1 MIDYKLPAAEAKFA
15 DLVWS
20 HAPLPSAQL
29 VRLCEAELGWK
40 KSTTYTVLRRLS
52 DRGLFRNENGTVTVF
67 VSREEFYAR
76 QSRAYVA
83 EAFGGSLP
91 RFLAAFTSRE
101 KLSDSEAAELQ
112 ALIDRSRG

>member
-1 MIDYKLPAAEAKFA
+1 M
-15 DLVWS
+15 
-20 HAPLPSAQL
+20 
-29 VRLCEAELGWK
+29 
-40 KSTTYTVLRRLS
+40 
-52 DRGLFRNENGTVTVF
+52 
-67 VSREEFYAR
+67 
-76 QSRAYVA
+76 A